1 MRLLL
6 ATDAWLPQV
15 NGVVRTLGRV
25 VEELSALGHEVE
37 VIEPGRFR
45 TVPCPTYPEI
55 RLAVRPRA
63 GAERILEAFRP
74 EAVHIA
80 TEGPIGWAVRGL
92 CRSRGLPFTTSY
104 HTRFPEY
111 LAARGPVP
119 LALGYAV
126 MRWFHRPSKGVM
138 VATPTL
144 KRELEGRGFRNV
156 RPWSRGVD
164 TGLFRPRE
172 DPALALPRPVY
183 LYVGRVSVEK
193 NLEAFLGLD
202 LAIGSKLVVGDG
214 PQLAELKQ
222 RFPKA
227 VFVGAKHGEEL
238 ARHYAAADVFVFP
251 SRTDTY
257 GLVMLEALASG
268 LPVAAFP
275 VPGPLDVVDGHG
287 VGVLDEDLAYAV
299 ERALA
304 IPPERCRAH
313 ALKFSWR
320 ACAEQF
326 LGNLHPLGG
335 RGAEAAASSAPPATL
350 PLAGSG

>member
-1 MRLLL
+1 MRILL
-6 ATDAWLPQV
+6 ATDAWFPQI

-25 VEELSALGHEVE
+25 TEELTALGHELLV
-37 VIEPGRFR
+37 VHPGRFR
-45 TVPCPTYPEI
+45 TVACPTYPEI
-55 RLAVRPRA
+55 RLAVAPRA
-63 GAERILEAFRP
+63 GARRLLEDFRP
-74 EAVHIA
+74 DAVHIA

-92 CRSRGLPFTTSY
+92 CVKRGLPFTTSY

-111 LAARGPVP
+111 VAARAPVP

-126 MRWFHRPSKGVM
+126 MRWFHRPSKGIM

-144 KRELEGRGFRNV
+144 LRELEGRGFRNV
-156 RPWSRGVD
+156 VAWSRGVD
-164 TGLFRPRE
+164 TELFKPRN
-172 DPALALPRPVY
+172 DPAVDLPRPVY

-202 LAIGSKLVVGDG
+202 LPLGSKLVVGDG
-214 PQLAELKQ
+214 PQLAALRQ
-222 RFPKA
+222 RFPRA
-227 VFVGAKHGEEL
+227 HFVGARQGEEL
-238 ARHYAAADVFVFP
+238 ARHYASADVFVFP

-275 VPGPLDVVDGHG
+275 VPGPLDVIDGHG
-287 VGVLDEDLAYAV
+287 IGVLDEDLAYAA

-326 LGNLHPLGG
+326 LGNLHPV
-335 RGAEAAASSAPPATL
+335 AAAA
-350 PLAGSG
+350 

>member
-1 MRLLL
+1 MRILL
-6 ATDAWLPQV
+6 ATDAWFPQI
-15 NGVVRTLGRV
+15 NGVVRTLSRV
-25 VEELSALGHEVE
+25 VEELAALGHEIE
-37 VIEPGRFR
+37 VVHPGRFR
-45 TVPCPTYPEI
+45 TVACPTYAEI
-55 RLAVRPRA
+55 RLAVLPRS
-63 GAERILEAFRP
+63 GALAIIEEFRP

-80 TEGPIGWAVRGL
+80 TEGPIGWAVRSL
-92 CRSRGLPFTTSY
+92 CLARKLPFTTSY

-111 LAARGPVP
+111 VSARMPVP
-119 LALGYAV
+119 TALGYLV
-126 MRWFHRPSKGVM
+126 MRWFHRPSSGVM
-138 VATPTL
+138 VATPSL
-144 KRELEGRGFRNV
+144 QRELEGRGFRNV
-156 RPWSRGVD
+156 KAWSRGVD
-164 TGLFRPRE
+164 TEMFKPRN
-172 DPALALPRPVY
+172 DPAVDLPRPVY

-202 LAIGSKLVVGDG
+202 FALGSKLVVGDG
-214 PQLAELKQ
+214 PQLAELKG

-227 VFVGAKHGEEL
+227 HFVGAKQGEEL
-238 ARHYAAADVFVFP
+238 ARHYASADVFVFP

-287 VGVLDEDLAYAV
+287 IGVLDEDLAYAV

-326 LGNLHPLGG
+326 LGNLQPF
-335 RGAEAAASSAPPATL
+335 AAAA
-350 PLAGSG
+350 